1 VIDRIKHLW
10 AHHRILLT
18 VFLAVLVVVGFFGIK
33 TYSAM
38 IYWQDPAHQNQ
49 EIEPWMTPRYISRSY
64 RLPPEILGPV
74 LFLEEDMPIRRISIG
89 RIAADNNLTME
100 ELQTR
105 IDEAAAAW
113 WAELARNKP

>member
-1 VIDRIKHLW
+1 MDRIKHLW

-18 VFLAVLVVVGFFGIK
+18 AFLTVLFVIVFFGIK
-33 TYSAM
+33 TFSAM

-49 EIEPWMTPRYISRSY
+49 DIEPWMTPRYIARSY

-74 LFLEEDMPIRRISIG
+74 LFLEDGMPIRRISVG
-89 RIAADNNLTME
+89 RIAADNDLTMK
-100 ELQTR
+100 ELQAR

-113 WAELARNKP
+113 WAELARKKP